1 MASSS
6 SILELN
12 ETEKELSDIFLN
24 VSKKIGQM
32 DRKEPEVRFAGGWV
46 RDKLLRIESHDIDVA
61 IDCMSGFEF
70 AQHLQS
76 YLAQQH
82 PDWETKVIKIDAN
95 PLKSKHLE
103 TATAR
108 IMGMDIDI
116 VNLRHHDYTNSN
128 SSNKLVFGTPLEDAL
143 RRDATIN
150 ALFYNLKSKTVED
163 FTGKGLVDLSNK
175 IIRTPLVADETFGD
189 DPLRAVRCIRFATKY
204 DFNIHEETIKGL
216 KNPELHERLRSSIS
230 RERIGVEVDK
240 MLKHC
245 NTNRA
250 LKIIHSLGMFACI
263 FGPLEIHTKK
273 LQSKNIESLSLIP
286 YAIDL
291 FGYLQKKDVSI
302 KNLSSSS
309 KYIFWLAIAT
319 LPWYN
324 WSILEKS
331 KIKILPPILIRDS
344 LKYSKPI
351 MSQVENFFVHYPLI
365 MSKINVLEKEGK
377 LTRLGCG
384 RLVRELGPHWRDII
398 DWAFFMN
405 TLISNSDIQRL
416 NKDEEVTWFHVL
428 VKHIEEYGMEEA
440 YNIQPIINGNEITR
454 ILGIRP
460 GPHLRKML
468 DDSIEWRIQNPESTK
483 EDYIAIMLEKGTSAV
498 VDS

>member
-1 MASSS
+1 
-6 SILELN
+6 
-12 ETEKELSDIFLN
+12 
-24 VSKKIGQM
+24 
-32 DRKEPEVRFAGGWV
+32 
-46 RDKLLRIESHDIDVA
+46 
-61 IDCMSGFEF
+61 
-70 AQHLQS
+70 
-76 YLAQQH
+76 
-82 PDWETKVIKIDAN
+82 
-95 PLKSKHLE
+95 
-103 TATAR
+103 
-108 IMGMDIDI
+108 
-116 VNLRHHDYTNSN
+116 
-128 SSNKLVFGTPLEDAL
+128 
-143 RRDATIN
+143 
-150 ALFYNLKSKTVED
+150 
-163 FTGKGLVDLSNK
+163 
-175 IIRTPLVADETFGD
+175 
-189 DPLRAVRCIRFATKY
+189 
-204 DFNIHEETIKGL
+204 
-216 KNPELHERLRSSIS
+216 
-230 RERIGVEVDK
+230 
-240 MLKHC
+240 
-245 NTNRA
+245 
-250 LKIIHSLGMFACI
+250 MFACI

-291 FGYLQKKDVSI
+291 FGDLQKKDVSI

-351 MSQVENFFVHYPLI
+351 MSQVESFFVHYPLI

-440 YNIQPIINGNEITR
+440 YNIQPIINV
-454 ILGIRP
+454 
-460 GPHLRKML
+460 
-468 DDSIEWRIQNPESTK
+468 S
-483 EDYIAIMLEKGTSAV
+483 
-498 VDS
+498 